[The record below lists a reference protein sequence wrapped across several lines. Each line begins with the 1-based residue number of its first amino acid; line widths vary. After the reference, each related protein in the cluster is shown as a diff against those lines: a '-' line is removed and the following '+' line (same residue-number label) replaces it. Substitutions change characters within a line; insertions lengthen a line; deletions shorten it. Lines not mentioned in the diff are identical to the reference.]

1 MFVKTFLTFF
11 NVEKSEQTYSLHQT
25 DTIDESSVS
34 KSHRSFERHAERERQ
49 REYRCVLNQL
59 MPR

>member
-11 NVEKSEQTYSLHQT
+11 NVEKSEQT

-34 KSHRSFERHAERERQ
+34 KSQRSFERHAERERQ